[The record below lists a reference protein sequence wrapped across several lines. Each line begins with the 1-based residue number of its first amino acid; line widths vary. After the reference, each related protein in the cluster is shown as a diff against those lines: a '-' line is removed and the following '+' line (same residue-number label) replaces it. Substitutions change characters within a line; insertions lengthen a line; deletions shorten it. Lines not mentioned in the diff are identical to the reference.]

1 MPNMKKCPVE
11 VVSTQAG
18 EDPAQ
23 AIIRGWE
30 YLPEER
36 GVAQKRSKRLGATWI
51 VWGRPRKIT
60 ATLNGDAH
68 TSSGW

>member
-1 MPNMKKCPVE
+1 MPNMEKRLIG

-30 YLPEER
+30 YLPEEKD
-36 GVAQKRSKRLGATWI
+36 VARKRSKRLGAT
-51 VWGRPRKIT
+51 
-60 ATLNGDAH
+60 
-68 TSSGW
+68 